1 LSFFVHADPSDEKH
15 LRIGIWNCSKCFLL
29 QKVAKLKGFLVFET
43 QKTHTIFKLLE
54 SIKNLDSPNHIKIQ
68 KNWLDCPET
77 KNIGKKPAP
86 IALP

>member
-1 LSFFVHADPSDEKH
+1 MELFEA
-15 LRIGIWNCSKCFLL
+15 FLPT
-29 QKVAKLKGFLVFET
+29 KVAKLKGLSFFET

-86 IALP
+86 KALP